1 MADEF
6 TRGIRSA
13 QAGLLVNALL
23 AIAKLVAGLVGH
35 SYALVADAIESVAD
49 VVSSLIVWGGL
60 RIAARSADES
70 YPFGYGKAEALAAA
84 IVGLLLLGAAVG
96 VAIEAAREIVT
107 PHHAPAPFTL
117 VVLVAVI
124 LIKEGLFRRVL
135 HVGTEVGSTAVQA
148 DAWHHR
154 SDAIT
159 SAAAFVGISV
169 ALIGGPGWE
178 SADDWAAVVAS
189 IIIFANGINVLRPA
203 VADLMDR
210 APDPAVIERVSHA
223 ARTVPDVQA
232 IEKLMVRKH
241 GLAYFVDIHVQADPA
256 MSLHDAHELSGRVKG
271 AIQDAVPAVAGTL
284 VHMEPF
290 EGLVTD

>member
-6 TRGIRSA
+6 TRGIRSTQTGLVVNA
-13 QAGLLVNALL
+13 VLAIVKLFAGLL
-23 AIAKLVAGLVGH
+23 GH
-35 SYALVADAIESVAD
+35 SYALVADAIESAAD
-49 VVSSLIVWGGL
+49 VFSSLIVWGGL

-84 IVGLLLLGAAVG
+84 VVGLLLLAAAVG
-96 VAIEAAREIVT
+96 VAIEAVREIVT

-117 VVLVAVI
+117 VVLVVVI
-124 LIKEGLFRRVL
+124 LLKEGLFSRVL
-135 HVGTEVGSTAVQA
+135 RVGTEVGSTAVKA

-159 SAAAFVGISV
+159 SAAAFLGISI
-169 ALIGGPGWE
+169 ALVGGPGWE
-178 SADDWAAVVAS
+178 SADDWAAVAAAG
-189 IIIFANGINVLRPA
+189 IIFLNGVNVLRPA

-210 APDPAVIERVSHA
+210 APDPTVIERVGVA

-256 MSLHDAHELSGRVKG
+256 MSLNDAHVLSGRVKG
-271 AIQDAVPAVAGTL
+271 AIRAAVPAVAGTL

>member
-6 TRGIRSA
+6 TRGIRST
-13 QAGLLVNALL
+13 QTGLLVNAAL
-23 AIAKLVAGLVGH
+23 AVAKLVAGLLGH
-35 SYALVADAIESVAD
+35 SYALVADAIESAAD

-84 IVGLLLLGAAVG
+84 VVGLLLLGAAVG
-96 VAIEAAREIVT
+96 VATEAVRQIAT
-107 PHHAPAPFTL
+107 PHLAPAPFTL
-117 VVLVAVI
+117 VVLVVVI
-124 LIKEGLFRRVL
+124 LLKEGLFRRVL
-135 HVGTEVGSTAVQA
+135 RVGTEVGSTAVKA

-159 SAAAFVGISV
+159 SAAAFIGISV

-178 SADDWAAVVAS
+178 SADDWAAVGAAV
-189 IIIFANGINVLRPA
+189 IIFLNGINVLRPA

-210 APDPAVIERVSHA
+210 APDPAVIERVGVA

-271 AIQDAVPAVAGTL
+271 AIRAAVPAVAGTL

-290 EGLVTD
+290 EDLVTD